1 LHQPI
6 LSQPTTCLQL
16 LNLAAC
22 RPGHIPGPTGAHI
35 IRTSRFFPTLP
46 QAVLARTPLAIPRTF
61 LD

>member
-6 LSQPTTCLQL
+6 LSQPYSSLHL

-35 IRTSRFFPTLP
+35 IRTSRFFPPLP
-46 QAVLARTPLAIPRTF
+46 QAVLARTLLPFPGHF
-61 LD
+61 